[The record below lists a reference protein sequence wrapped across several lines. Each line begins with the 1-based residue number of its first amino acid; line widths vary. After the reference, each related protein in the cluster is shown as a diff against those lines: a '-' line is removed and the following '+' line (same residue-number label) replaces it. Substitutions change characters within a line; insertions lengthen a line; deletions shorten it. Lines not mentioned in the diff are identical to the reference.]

1 MIGRDKMIKKGFLL
15 LLCLLVLSS
24 CAAPHAITDGTVYE
38 LYMDSSALNSTSSYY
53 TLYHMQN
60 RQLSKTGRYKPCFS
74 GGTPVYIRDKVGA
87 YYGTDGQGMYSQ
99 GYGQLD
105 DYYISENIEAYL
117 YVLGGVSNL
126 MYFENGVQQDINIPG
141 DIEFRQTQY
150 RDDFLYL
157 IGFFGGNSTDTC
169 TCDVLKIDTTTKQTE
184 LLQYKRPYYQNIIP
198 YSGDEYTI
206 MIEGDILIS
215 KYWIHSADDPSALN
229 ETVCISYPGGKY
241 IEIPTLDKYRNS
253 FVSIFE
259 TGQGFGVL
267 ESIANIEDLSQE
279 DFFLQLRY
287 FDTKGN
293 QTDSKEIDCSTV
305 LSTARET
312 VFIVGGAQYYDDML
326 YLAISTHNC
335 KTSYIFEYDIKEQ
348 SMTYCDKVSGIPEE
362 AQMVKC
368 KNGVVYSIS

>member
-1 MIGRDKMIKKGFLL
+1 MIKKGILL
-15 LLCLLVLSS
+15 LLCLLTLNS
-24 CAAPHAITDGTVYE
+24 CAASHTITDGTVYE
-38 LYMDSSALNSTSSYY
+38 LYMDSSALNSTPSYY

-60 RQLSKTGRYKPCFS
+60 RQLNKTGRYKPCFH

-105 DYYISENIEAYL
+105 DYYIGENIEAYL
-117 YVLGGVSNL
+117 YVLDGVSTL
-126 MYFENGVQQDINIPG
+126 MYFENSVQQDIKIPG

-150 RDDFLYL
+150 REDFLYL
-157 IGFFGGNSTDTC
+157 IGFFGENSTDAC
-169 TCDVLKIDTTTKQTE
+169 TCNVLKIDTTTKQTE

-198 YSGDEYTI
+198 YSGDDYTI

-215 KYWIHSADDPSALN
+215 KYCIYSADDPFALN
-229 ETVCISYPGGKY
+229 ETVCISYPDGKH

-253 FVSIFE
+253 VPLIFE
-259 TGQGFGVL
+259 TDQGFGVL

-293 QTDSKEIDCSTV
+293 KIDSTDIDCSTV
-305 LSTARET
+305 LSSAKET
-312 VFIVGGAQYYDDML
+312 VFIVGGAQHFDDML

-362 AQMVKC
+362 AQMVEYR
-368 KNGVVYSIS
+368 NGVAYSIS